1 MTHRHPLITILF
13 LIHALGT
20 WAGQY
25 TITFSSQATHFDSQ
39 QYYTPKTMVAS
50 GISSADQALG
60 TITCTQA
67 TLCYSGKSGHGMKIG
82 TAQASGTLTLQFST
96 PLPHV
101 SAVIIDCA
109 SYSYPNRSTTIT
121 LTSGTHHIGTYQTSA
136 RHANFEEATWQ
147 DLDIDTLSSITLRSD
162 RYSYIRSITIVTCPI
177 FTLHTTV
184 AAATSTTTQPMSY
197 HHGTGTYTATVPM
210 QMQNTYT
217 CSFLYDGQIYGS
229 EGLTI
234 DSTATGESLEIQS
247 GCATTGCATTGCAT
261 SDCAPSGCATIVPW
275 FNGTYTVTFD
285 VETKCLSV
293 QCTDPTGYDL
303 KVTSAGWATLS
314 LPFAI
319 RLDDDLTAYSVNER
333 NIAGSGTTG
342 SGTTGSGTTGSG
354 TTVSLI
360 PIESPDGNIAANT
373 PMAIRGAA
381 GTYTLARADAGT
393 AVTGNLLHNHQSGGN
408 VSAVPGA
415 RLYKMAYVDGR
426 VGWYFGKADG
436 APFPLGRYKAYLA
449 LTEEQQSSARS
460 LTFSDML
467 DHGATRVTDIRSEVR
482 PEGTYTRY
490 DLTGR
495 QVHGNHRGIVI
506 INGQKAI
513 Q

>member
-1 MTHRHPLITILF
+1 M
-13 LIHALGT
+13 
-20 WAGQY
+20 
-25 TITFSSQATHFDSQ
+25 
-39 QYYTPKTMVAS
+39 
-50 GISSADQALG
+50 
-60 TITCTQA
+60 
-67 TLCYSGKSGHGMKIG
+67 
-82 TAQASGTLTLQFST
+82 
-96 PLPHV
+96 
-101 SAVIIDCA
+101 
-109 SYSYPNRSTTIT
+109 
-121 LTSGTHHIGTYQTSA
+121 
-136 RHANFEEATWQ
+136 
-147 DLDIDTLSSITLRSD
+147 
-162 RYSYIRSITIVTCPI
+162 
-177 FTLHTTV
+177 
-184 AAATSTTTQPMSY
+184 
-197 HHGTGTYTATVPM
+197 
-210 QMQNTYT
+210 
-217 CSFLYDGQIYGS
+217 
-229 EGLTI
+229 
-234 DSTATGESLEIQS
+234 
-247 GCATTGCATTGCAT
+247 
-261 SDCAPSGCATIVPW
+261 
-275 FNGTYTVTFD
+275 
-285 VETKCLSV
+285 ETKGLSV

-342 SGTTGSGTTGSG
+342 SGTTGSE

-415 RLYKMAYVDGR
+415 RLYKMAFVDGR

-467 DHGATRVTDIRSEVR
+467 DHGATRVTDIRSDVR

-506 INGQKAI
+506 INGQKAM

>member
-1 MTHRHPLITILF
+1 MKNKHPLITILF

-39 QYYTPKTMVAS
+39 QYYAPKTMVAS
-50 GISSADQALG
+50 GITTADPAFG
-60 TITCTQA
+60 TITCTQT

-147 DLDIDTLSSITLRSD
+147 DLDIDTMASITLRSD
-162 RYSYIRSITIVTCPI
+162 RYSYIRSITIVTCPV

-184 AAATSTTTQPMSY
+184 AAATTTTAVPMTY
-197 HHGTGTYTATVPM
+197 HHGTSTYTATVPM

-217 CSFLYDGQIYGS
+217 CSFLYDGQTYGS

-247 GCATTGCATTGCAT
+247 GCAPSG
-261 SDCAPSGCATIVPW
+261 CAPSGCATIVPW
-275 FNGTYTVTFD
+275 FNGTYTVSFD

-319 RLDDDLTAYSVNER
+319 RLDDALTAYSVNER
-333 NIAGSGTTG
+333 NIA
-342 SGTTGSGTTGSG
+342 GSGTTGSG

-415 RLYKMAYVDGR
+415 RLYKMAFVDGR

-467 DHGATRVTDIRSEVR
+467 DHGATRLTDIHSEVR

>member
-20 WAGQY
+20 SAGQY
-25 TITFSSQATHFDSQ
+25 TITFSSQATGPDSQ
-39 QYYTPKTMVAS
+39 QYYTPKTMVAT
-50 GISSADQALG
+50 GISTSDPAFG
-60 TITCTQA
+60 TITCTQ
-67 TLCYSGKSGHGMKIG
+67 TSLCYSGKSGYGMKIG
-82 TAQASGTLTLQFST
+82 TALAPGTLTLQFST
-96 PLPHV
+96 PVPHV
-101 SAVIIDCA
+101 SALIIDCA
-109 SYSYPNRSTTIT
+109 SYKSPNTSATIT
-121 LTSGTHHIGTYQTSA
+121 LTSGTHHIGTHQTSA
-136 RHANFEEATWQ
+136 RHTQFEEARWD
-147 DLDIDTLSSITLRSD
+147 DLNIDTMASISIRSD
-162 RYSYIRSITIVTCPI
+162 RYSYIRTITIVTCPI

-184 AAATSTTTQPMSY
+184 AAVTSTTAVPMTY
-197 HHGTGTYTATVPM
+197 HHGTGTYTATVPL

-229 EGLTI
+229 EDLTI

-247 GCATTGCATTGCAT
+247 GSATSGSATT
-261 SDCAPSGCATIVPW
+261 GCATIVPW
-275 FNGTYTVTFD
+275 FNGTYTITFD

-333 NIAGSGTTG
+333 NISG

-393 AVTGNLLHNHQSGGN
+393 SVTGNLLHNHQSGGN

-467 DHGATRVTDIRSEVR
+467 DHGATRVTDIRSDVR
-482 PEGTYTRY
+482 PGGTYTRY

-506 INGQKAI
+506 INGQKAM

>member
-1 MTHRHPLITILF
+1 MKTRHPLIAILL
-13 LIHALGT
+13 LIPALST
-20 WAGQY
+20 SAGQY
-25 TITFSSQATHFDSQ
+25 TITFSSQATHTDSQ
-39 QYYTPKTMVAS
+39 QYYAPKTMVAT
-50 GISSADQALG
+50 GISTADPAFG
-60 TITCTQA
+60 TITCTQT

-96 PLPHV
+96 PVPHV

-109 SYSYPNRSTTIT
+109 SYSYPNRSATIT
-121 LTSGTHHIGTYQTSA
+121 LTSGTHHIGTHQTSA
-136 RHANFEEATWQ
+136 RHAQFEEASWD
-147 DLDIDTLSSITLRSD
+147 DLDIDTLATITLQSD
-162 RYSYIRSITIVTCPI
+162 RYSYIRSITIVTRPL

-184 AAATSTTTQPMSY
+184 GGQTSTTTVPMTL
-197 HHGTGTYTATVPM
+197 HHTPGTYTATVPM

-217 CSFLYDGQIYGS
+217 CSFLYDGQTYGN

-247 GCATTGCATTGCAT
+247 GCAT
-261 SDCAPSGCATIVPW
+261 IVPW

-285 VETKCLSV
+285 VETLGLSV

-333 NIAGSGTTG
+333 NIAS
-342 SGTTGSGTTGSG
+342 SG

-467 DHGATRVTDIRSEVR
+467 DHGATRLTDIQSEVR
-482 PEGTYTRY
+482 PEGTYKRY

-506 INGQKAI
+506 INGQKAM

>member
-1 MTHRHPLITILF
+1 MTHRHTLITILL

-20 WAGQY
+20 SAGQY
-25 TITFSSQATHFDSQ
+25 TITFSSQATHTDSQ

-50 GISSADQALG
+50 GISTSDPALG
-60 TITCTQA
+60 TITCTQT

-82 TAQASGTLTLQFST
+82 TALAPGTLTLQFST
-96 PLPHV
+96 PVPHV
-101 SAVIIDCA
+101 SALIIDCA
-109 SYSYPNRSTTIT
+109 SYKTPNTSATIT
-121 LTSGTHHIGTYQTSA
+121 LTSGTHHIGTHQTSA
-136 RHANFEEATWQ
+136 RHAQFEEARWD
-147 DLDIDTLSSITLRSD
+147 DLNIDTMASITIQSD
-162 RYSYIRSITIVTCPI
+162 RYSYIRTITIVTCPI
-177 FTLHTTV
+177 FTLHTTA
-184 AAATSTTTQPMSY
+184 AAATTTTTQPMTY
-197 HHGTGTYTATVPM
+197 HHGTSTYTATVPM

-217 CSFLYDGQIYGS
+217 CSFLYDGQTYGS

-247 GCATTGCATTGCAT
+247 GSATTGCATT
-261 SDCAPSGCATIVPW
+261 GCATIVPW

-285 VETKCLSV
+285 VETKGLSV

-333 NIAGSGTTG
+333 NIAGSGTT
-342 SGTTGSGTTGSG
+342 
-354 TTVSLI
+354 VSLI

-393 AVTGNLLHNHQSGGN
+393 SVTGNLLHNHQSGGN

-467 DHGATRVTDIRSEVR
+467 DHGATRVTDIRSDVR

-506 INGQKAI
+506 INGQKAM

>member
-1 MTHRHPLITILF
+1 MKTDINARHHLITILL
-13 LIHALGT
+13 LIQALGT
-20 WAGQY
+20 SAGQY
-25 TITFSSQATHFDSQ
+25 TITFSSQATGPDSQ
-39 QYYTPKTMVAS
+39 QYYTPKTMVAT
-50 GISSADQALG
+50 GITTSDPALG
-60 TITCTQA
+60 TITCTQ
-67 TLCYSGKSGHGMKIG
+67 TSLCYSGKSGYGMKIG
-82 TAQASGTLTLQFST
+82 TALAPGTLTLQFST
-96 PLPHV
+96 PVPHV
-101 SAVIIDCA
+101 SALIIDCA
-109 SYSYPNRSTTIT
+109 SYKSPNTSATIT
-121 LTSGTHHIGTYQTSA
+121 LTSGTHHIGTHQTSA
-136 RHANFEEATWQ
+136 RHAQFEEARWD
-147 DLDIDTLSSITLRSD
+147 DLNIDTMASITLRSD

-184 AAATSTTTQPMSY
+184 AAATSTTTQPMTY
-197 HHGTGTYTATVPM
+197 HHGTSTYTATVPM

-234 DSTATGESLEIQS
+234 DSTATGKSLEIQS
-247 GCATTGCATTGCAT
+247 GSATTG
-261 SDCAPSGCATIVPW
+261 SATIVPW

-342 SGTTGSGTTGSG
+342 SGTT
-354 TTVSLI
+354 VSLI

-393 AVTGNLLHNHQSGGN
+393 SVTGNLLHNHQSGGN

-506 INGQKAI
+506 INGQKAM

>member
-1 MTHRHPLITILF
+1 MKTKHPLIAILL
-13 LIHALGT
+13 LIPALST
-20 WAGQY
+20 SAGQY
-25 TITFSSQATHFDSQ
+25 TITFSSQTTHTDSQ
-39 QYYTPKTMVAS
+39 QYYAPKTMVAS
-50 GISSADQALG
+50 GISTADPAFG
-60 TITCTQA
+60 TITCTQT

-82 TAQASGTLTLQFST
+82 TALAAGTLTLQFST
-96 PLPHV
+96 PVPNV
-101 SAVIIDCA
+101 SEVIIDCA
-109 SYSYPNRSTTIT
+109 SYKSPNNSATIT
-121 LTSGTHHIGTYQTSA
+121 VTSGSTSIGIHNTSA
-136 RHANFEEATWQ
+136 KHADFEEASWQ
-147 DLDIDTLSSITLRSD
+147 DLDIDTMASITLRSD
-162 RYSYIRSITIVTCPI
+162 RYSYIRSITIVTRPL

-184 AAATSTTTQPMSY
+184 RGQTSTTTVPMT
-197 HHGTGTYTATVPM
+197 HHHTPGTYTATAPL

-217 CSFLYDGQIYGS
+217 CSFLYDGQTYGS

-247 GCATTGCATTGCAT
+247 GCATI
-261 SDCAPSGCATIVPW
+261 GCATIVPW

-285 VETKCLSV
+285 VETLGLSV

-333 NIAGSGTTG
+333 NIAS
-342 SGTTGSGTTGSG
+342 SG

-393 AVTGNLLHNHQSGGN
+393 AVTGNLLHNHQSAGN
-408 VSAVPGA
+408 VCAVPGA
-415 RLYKMAYVDGR
+415 RLYKMAFVDGR

-467 DHGATRVTDIRSEVR
+467 DHGATRLTDIQSEVR
-482 PEGTYTRY
+482 PEGTYKRY

-506 INGQKAI
+506 INGQKAM

>member
-1 MTHRHPLITILF
+1 MTYRHPLITILL
-13 LIHALGT
+13 LISALST
-20 WAGQY
+20 SAGQY
-25 TITFSSQATHFDSQ
+25 TITFSSQDTHADSQ
-39 QYYTPKTMVAS
+39 HYYAPKTMVAS
-50 GISSADQALG
+50 GISTADPAFG
-60 TITCTQA
+60 TITCTQT

-82 TAQASGTLTLQFST
+82 TAQAAGTLTLQFST

-109 SYSYPNRSTTIT
+109 SYSYPNKTATIT

-136 RHANFEEATWQ
+136 RHAQFEEARWQ
-147 DLDIDTLSSITLRSD
+147 DLDIDTMATITLRSD
-162 RYSYIRSITIVTCPI
+162 RYSYIRSITIVTRPL

-184 AAATSTTTQPMSY
+184 GGETSTTTVPMTL
-197 HHGTGTYTATVPM
+197 HHTPGTYTATVPL

-217 CSFLYDGQIYGS
+217 CSFLYDGQTYGS

-247 GCATTGCATTGCAT
+247 GSATI
-261 SDCAPSGCATIVPW
+261 GCATIVPW

-285 VETKCLSV
+285 VETLGLSV

-333 NIAGSGTTG
+333 NISGSGTTG
-342 SGTTGSGTTGSG
+342 SE

-415 RLYKMAYVDGR
+415 RLYKMAFVDGR

-467 DHGATRVTDIRSEVR
+467 DHGATRLTDIQSEVR

>member
-1 MTHRHPLITILF
+1 MIYRHPLIAILL
-13 LIHALGT
+13 LIPALST

-25 TITFSSQATHFDSQ
+25 TITFRSMASHTDSL
-39 QYYTPKTMVAS
+39 QYYAKKTMVAS
-50 GISSADQALG
+50 GISTADQAFG
-60 TITCTQA
+60 TITCTQ
-67 TLCYSGKSGHGMKIG
+67 TSLCYSGKSGHGMKIG
-82 TAQASGTLTLQFST
+82 TALAHGTLTLEFST
-96 PLPHV
+96 PVPNV
-101 SAVIIDCA
+101 SEVIIDCA
-109 SYSYPNRSTTIT
+109 SYKSPNTSATIT
-121 LTSGTHHIGTYQTSA
+121 LTSGTHHIGTHQTSA
-136 RHANFEEATWQ
+136 RHADFEEAIWQ
-147 DLDIDTLSSITLRSD
+147 DLDIDTMASITLRSD
-162 RYSYIRSITIVTCPI
+162 RYSYIRSITIVTRPL

-184 AAATSTTTQPMSY
+184 RGQTTTTTVPMT
-197 HHGTGTYTATVPM
+197 HHNTPGTYTATVPM

-217 CSFLYDGQIYGS
+217 CSFLYDGQTYGS

-261 SDCAPSGCATIVPW
+261 IGCATIVPW

-285 VETKCLSV
+285 VETLALSV

-319 RLDDDLTAYSVNER
+319 RLDDALTAYSVNER
-333 NIAGSGTTG
+333 NIA
-342 SGTTGSGTTGSG
+342 GSG

-393 AVTGNLLHNHQSGGN
+393 AVTGNLLHNHQSGGD
-408 VSAVPGA
+408 VCAVPGA
-415 RLYKMAYVDGR
+415 RLYKMAFVDGR

-467 DHGATRVTDIRSEVR
+467 DHGATRLTDIQSEVR